1 MEKEVRIC
9 SEIPG
14 FPDRTGLEITMEALA
29 ELWDEINQ
37 SYLGIKINRGR
48 YLGSTAARAG
58 KG

>member
-9 SEIPG
+9 SELPG
-14 FPDRTGLEITMEALA
+14 FPDRTGLEITTESLV

-37 SYLGIKINRGR
+37 SYLGIKVNKGR
-48 YLGSTAARAG
+48 YLGSTAVRAE